1 MIFFFYL
8 PTVACVVLGF
18 LYLNS
23 ATTTVITKGIVV
35 GVVGLGYVGLPLI
48 RAFVG
53 AGFRAMGFDVDRAK
67 VDRLAAGESYI
78 EHIP

>member
-35 GVVGLGYVGLPLI
+35 GVVGVGMALQLIGTGSGMSTFGTLILIGMTVYLGFYL
-48 RAFVG
+48 
-53 AGFRAMGFDVDRAK
+53 
-67 VDRLAAGESYI
+67 YT
-78 EHIP
+78 HT